1 MAHITLHINI
11 SSMGTNGMGFQ
22 GLFTVILHSEFKL
35 DHWYLRTDLHY
46 YIRCHGH
53 MSSFPRLIVSTSTV
67 VGFPVL
73 FGQSFVGSLNGTGLA
88 QWYLRL
94 RTKNNNNKKN
104 WNTNK
109 TERKIS
115 IIWSPGL
122 SWEPRVPILRTHS
135 SLWGTHNSRYG
146 IIRQLN
152 EFYYYFC
159 FPDISNITDPTE
171 IRRDISMVF
180 FLKKNATCSLLGDQ
194 LYIKMALFSQ
204 TTCLIL

>member
-1 MAHITLHINI
+1 
-11 SSMGTNGMGFQ
+11 
-22 GLFTVILHSEFKL
+22 
-35 DHWYLRTDLHY
+35 
-46 YIRCHGH
+46 

-115 IIWSPGL
+115 II
-122 SWEPRVPILRTHS
+122 
-135 SLWGTHNSRYG
+135 
-146 IIRQLN
+146 
-152 EFYYYFC
+152 
-159 FPDISNITDPTE
+159 
-171 IRRDISMVF
+171 
-180 FLKKNATCSLLGDQ
+180 
-194 LYIKMALFSQ
+194 
-204 TTCLIL
+204 